1 MKATWLTRIM
11 SSVNGSPAK
20 HLVDAKGKPKSKGH
34 ISKHKANHW
43 GPDGHGDR
51 SFTGIVAKGVNAVQ
65 EGADTVVNEGKKI
78 VNEGKKVVNEIGEK
92 IEKGKPKTPN
102 KKRTY
107 NASQNRANIK
117 YNKLAQKAE
126 DAAVGSLV
134 TSLYPDENNPE
145 KSYKKSGKL
154 AKKNEK
160 LVKRANKYNKRKN
173 LGHDDIA
180 MG

>member
-20 HLVDAKGKPKSKGH
+20 HVVDAKGKPKSKGH

-65 EGADTVVNEGKKI
+65 EGVETGKQE
-78 VNEGKKVVNEIGEK
+78 VKKVVNEIGEK
-92 IEKGKPKTPN
+92 IEKGKDKDKAPI

-107 NASQNRANIK
+107 NASQNRANRK

-134 TSLYPDENNPE
+134 TSLYPTDEKNPE
-145 KSYKKSGKL
+145 KSYKKSDKL
-154 AKKNEK
+154 MKKNEK

-180 MG
+180 VG

>member
-1 MKATWLTRIM
+1 M

-20 HLVDAKGKPKSKGH
+20 HVVDAKGKPKSKGH

-65 EGADTVVNEGKKI
+65 EGVEAGK
-78 VNEGKKVVNEIGEK
+78 EVVNEIGEK
-92 IEKGKPKTPN
+92 IEKGKPTPN

-107 NASQNRANIK
+107 NASQNRANRK

-134 TSLYPDENNPE
+134 TSLYPTDEKNPE
-145 KSYKKSGKL
+145 KSYKKSDKL
-154 AKKNEK
+154 IKKNKK

-180 MG
+180 VG